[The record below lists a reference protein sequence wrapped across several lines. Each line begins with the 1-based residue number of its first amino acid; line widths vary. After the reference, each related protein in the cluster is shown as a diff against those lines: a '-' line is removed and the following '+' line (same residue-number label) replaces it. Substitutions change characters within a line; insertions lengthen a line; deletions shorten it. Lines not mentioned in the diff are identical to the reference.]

1 MYGEECLVGKRLPGA
16 GLRLQAP
23 ECTVGGLVGGV
34 RLRNVEDSDPYAYVL
49 EEGSAVGGSVGE
61 LEQWVAF
68 LYADE
73 LSLEGVNGLYQWMTS
88 QKHPS
93 DTKHI

>member
-1 MYGEECLVGKRLPGA
+1 VYGGGA
-16 GLRLQAP
+16 G
-23 ECTVGGLVGGV
+23 GGSPFTE
-34 RLRNVEDSDPYAYVL
+34 REDSDPYAYVL
-49 EEGSAVGGSVGE
+49 EEGSAVGE
-61 LEQWVAF
+61 LGQWVAF

-73 LSLEGVNGLYQWMTS
+73 LSLEGVNDLYQWMTS